1 MIDSQRRTEDVVAA
15 LLPSSVAGFRMTI
28 VFLLAVMYVPVALVI
43 AMSAGA
49 VGYMLS
55 QQQNRAL
62 IEGLQLDQDEALSS
76 LAELS
81 GVATQLTV
89 RVAEHTD
96 RVLDIEQ
103 SLSEASSA
111 DQPENQIT
119 RDAAAELRKANEK
132 LQADLAQAKRQL
144 DEQSKRLKREQHAA
158 RIDKI
163 TMLLNREAFDETLRG
178 FVSDSRISNG
188 GGMVLIEIDHFKELN
203 DRHGRTVGDKVL
215 QQVAQIIREN
225 LLGLDIAC
233 ARYGGGQFGV
243 IFFRESQEIIR
254 KILGEIRQALEKG
267 LSDGEAGQIST
278 TISCGLAMRRTGTI
292 ENPLPATAEKA
303 LSAAKAAG
311 HNCSYYYEGGRCA
324 PLLATVAAAV
334 PPGQNLGEPK
344 APVAEKPR
352 QGKQEQEAAPAA
364 AAPATAPAP
373 INAPKAADPP
383 PAAVPAPAPAVAV
396 LGRERRGHK
405 RKNCNAVYQVA
416 PYIPDSPASVLAFVS
431 VRLTDV
437 SAGGCALLLTSR
449 PAARSYVVAVNK
461 PDGAI
466 YLIAEVVR
474 VSEQGRD
481 ELGQPRFVVG
491 CRFTGRISAPAE
503 QLEAQAV

>member
-1 MIDSQRRTEDVVAA
+1 
-15 LLPSSVAGFRMTI
+15 MTI

-55 QQQNRAL
+55 QQQSRAL
-62 IEGLQLDQDEALSS
+62 IEGFQLDQDEALSS
-76 LAELS
+76 LAELH

-89 RVAEHTD
+89 QVAEHSD

-103 SLSEASSA
+103 SLTEASSA
-111 DQPENQIT
+111 DQPENQIA
-119 RDAAAELRKANEK
+119 RDAAAELRRANEK

-158 RIDKI
+158 RIDKV
-163 TMLLNREAFDETLRG
+163 TMLLNREAFDETLQG
-178 FVSDSRISNG
+178 FVSDPRGAAG

-203 DRHGRTVGDKVL
+203 DRHGRTFGDKIL

-254 KILGEIRQALEKG
+254 KILGEIRQATEKG
-267 LSDGEAGQIST
+267 VSGDDAGQISA
-278 TISCGLAMRRTGTI
+278 TISCGLAMKRTGTV
-292 ENPLPATAEKA
+292 ENPLPATVEKA

-311 HNCSYYYEGGRCA
+311 HNCSYYYEGGRCT
-324 PLLATVAAAV
+324 PLLATVADAV
-334 PPGQNLGEPK
+334 RQSQALGELK
-344 APVAEKPR
+344 AQVVDKSRPS
-352 QGKQEQEAAPAA
+352 KQEPLAAPAA
-364 AAPATAPAP
+364 AAAAPVATARAP
-373 INAPKAADPP
+373 ITAP
-383 PAAVPAPAPAVAV
+383 PAAAAAVAAPAPAVAV
-396 LGRERRGHK
+396 LGSERRGHK
-405 RKNCNAVYQVA
+405 RKTCNAVYQVA
-416 PYIPDSPASVLAFVS
+416 PYVPDAPASVLAFAS

-449 PAARSYVVAVNK
+449 PAARAYVVAVNK

-474 VSEQGRD
+474 ISEQGRD
-481 ELGQPRFVVG
+481 EFGQPRFVVG
-491 CRFTGRISAPAE
+491 CRFSGRISAPAE
-503 QLEAQAV
+503 QLEAQTV

>member
-1 MIDSQRRTEDVVAA
+1 MIEAQRRAEVAVVAS
-15 LLPSSVAGFRMTI
+15 LPSSVAGFRMTI
-28 VFLLAVMYVPVALVI
+28 VFILAVMYVPVALVI

-62 IEGLQLDQDEALSS
+62 IEAFQLDQDEARSS
-76 LAELS
+76 LAELR
-81 GVATQLTV
+81 GVATQLTD

-103 SLSEASSA
+103 SLTEASA
-111 DQPENQIT
+111 DQPEIQIT
-119 RDAAAELRKANEK
+119 RDAAVELRKANEK

-158 RIDKI
+158 RIDKL
-163 TMLLNREAFDETLRG
+163 TTLLNREAFDEKLQG
-178 FVSDSRISNG
+178 FVNDSSISNG
-188 GGMVLIEIDHFKELN
+188 GGMVLIEIDDFKELN
-203 DRHGRTVGDKVL
+203 DRYGRTVGDKIL
-215 QQVAQIIREN
+215 QHVARIIREN
-225 LLGLDIAC
+225 LLGLDIAS
-233 ARYGGGQFGV
+233 ARYSGGQFSV
-243 IFFRESQEIIR
+243 IFFRDSQEIIS
-254 KILGEIRQALEKG
+254 KTLGEIRQALENG
-267 LSDGEAGQIST
+267 LSDDEKGQIVT
-278 TISCGLAMRRTGTI
+278 TISCGLAMRRTGTV
-292 ENPLPATAEKA
+292 ENPLPATAERA

-324 PLLATVAAAV
+324 PLLATVAATA
-334 PPGQNLGEPK
+334 PPRQNLGELK

-352 QGKQEQEAAPAA
+352 QENQEQKV
-364 AAPATAPAP
+364 APATPVPAKLAASAPMTAPALA
-373 INAPKAADPP
+373 IAPGTD
-383 PAAVPAPAPAVAV
+383 PAPAPAVPI
-396 LGRERRGHK
+396 RERRGHK
-405 RKNCNAVYQVA
+405 RKACSAGYQVA
-416 PYIPDSPASVLAFVS
+416 PYIPDVPVSVLEFVN

-449 PAARSYVVAVNK
+449 PAASAYVVAVNK
-461 PDGAI
+461 PDGVI

-481 ELGQPRFVVG
+481 EFSQPKYVVG
-491 CRFTGRISAPAE
+491 CRFTGRISIPAE